1 MVTTVFNTGYV
12 ETSSSLLTLAC
23 VLKALSEGEQLWPQR
38 SGVKALDDVP
48 VPENPKR
55 ILCVASSHIGN
66 NYAAIMEGNNLAH
79 CMCAMKIAKQ
89 EIPHAAGG
97 LIVRLADASVFSW
110 GASK

>member
-1 MVTTVFNTGYV
+1 M
-12 ETSSSLLTLAC
+12 SL
-23 VLKALSEGEQLWPQR
+23 S
-38 SGVKALDDVP
+38 
-48 VPENPKR
+48 PK
-55 ILCVASSHIGN
+55 IQSA
-66 NYAAIMEGNNLAH
+66 YFAWQAAISETITPPLLEGNNLAH